1 MKIFLE
7 LRTKILWSTLQ
18 DKSGKLSPSEFYN
31 VSKRLE
37 KALYKKN
44 EKSVLGTT
52 ASTTTWTSTQ
62 KTSREVH
69 PIPIPSNLA
78 ENI

>member
-1 MKIFLE
+1 M
-7 LRTKILWSTLQ
+7 Q

-37 KALYKKN
+37 KALNKKKN